1 MATLSNDL
9 EDNVEREPSTNEL
22 EVAAVPRAVH
32 QRSAKGALAMHEPR
46 TAILPA
52 ADEVF
57 RGIYTRAGIGM
68 NGEFVGVCSAIAG
81 EGKTTVGLGL
91 AVTMAQDFPT
101 RSVLLVEAD
110 LERPVL
116 ARDFDVEPRPGLAE
130 CLLNASSLEEAVR
143 PTYLENLDLLPAG
156 GPSEGMGRL
165 LRSVRMGSAAD
176 AWRQMYEIVIV
187 DLPAILV
194 NSDSLVVSD
203 LLDVLIFVARAGVTP
218 TSLVTKA
225 LEQLDA
231 SKVRGVVLNDSTT
244 STPNWL
250 RRMCGY

>member
-1 MATLSNDL
+1 MATLSSDL
-9 EDNVEREPSTNEL
+9 EDNVEREPSTNQL

-32 QRSAKGALAMHEPR
+32 QRNANGALAIHEPR
-46 TAILPA
+46 AAILPA

-68 NGEFVGVCSAIAG
+68 SGEIIGVCSAIAG

-91 AVTMAQDFPT
+91 AVTMAQDFPN

-110 LERPVL
+110 LQRPVL
-116 ARDFDVEPRPGLAE
+116 ARDFDVEPRPGLTE
-130 CLLNASSLEEAVR
+130 CLLNASALEEAVR
-143 PTYLENLDLLPAG
+143 PTYLENLDLMPAG

-165 LRSVRMGSAAD
+165 LRSIRMGSAAD
-176 AWRQMYEIVIV
+176 AWRQMYEIVII

-231 SKVRGVVLNDSTT
+231 TKVRGVVLNDSTT